1 MSAPPLSNQRAI
13 VDRRKLAQTIGET
26 IGEADGDGRSA
37 RDAVLTLLRKAL
49 ENGRTELSRRLAE
62 HPSAGHAQC
71 GGQSFLIDRL
81 ART

>member
-62 HPSAGHAQC
+62 HPSGK
-71 GGQSFLIDRL
+71 LRL
-81 ART
+81 SSLETISTMLSTR